1 MSSSSASDSESS
13 SSVASRAQ
21 KRKRAPSVSSDSSSS
36 SSDDSDAEEA
46 SDVEEDDVPVLSHA
60 EQRRQRRKEQK
71 TESKAKDDEDADDG
85 DRKAKK
91 SKVKNTA
98 ELAPSKVPKR
108 QNSVWVGNLAFKT
121 TPDSLRTFFEGVG
134 EVTRVH
140 MPMKMASTRGAG
152 TVKENRGYVLHICLA
167 SEFAWMSVLKV
178 TTRFAY
184 VDFATPDAKTLA
196 ITLSENNLDGRKLLI
211 KDGACV
217 GLFAPRFF

>member
-21 KRKRAPSVSSDSSSS
+21 KRKRAPSVSSGTSSSS

-71 TESKAKDDEDADDG
+71 TESKVKDGEDSEEA

-152 TVKENRGYVLHICLA
+152 TVKENRGYVLHICFA
-167 SEFAWMSVLKV
+167 SKFCMDVCSEGDLQICLRRFRYARCEDLGYHSV
-178 TTRFAY
+178 
-184 VDFATPDAKTLA
+184 
-196 ITLSENNLDGRKLLI
+196 
-211 KDGACV
+211 
-217 GLFAPRFF
+217 